1 MKTIMLFGELAELV
15 GDEKIRF
22 EGVSDT
28 DSLKETIHSHYPSLK
43 TKSFLIAIDK
53 KIITERTEIA
63 DDAEIA
69 LLPPFSG
76 G

>member
-1 MKTIMLFGELAELV
+1 MMTIKMFGELAELA
-15 GDEKIRF
+15 GDANVRF
-22 EGVSDT
+22 DELSDT
-28 DSLKETIHSHYPSLK
+28 DILKETIHKRFPLLK

-53 KIITERTEIA
+53 KIITEKTAIPVG
-63 DDAEIA
+63 AEIA

>member
-1 MKTIMLFGELAELV
+1 MINIMLFGELAELA
-15 GDEKIRF
+15 GNSKISF
-22 EGVSDT
+22 EEVNDT
-28 DSLKETIHSHYPSLK
+28 DILKEAIYKSYPSLK

-53 KIITERTEIA
+53 KIITEKTAIA
-63 DDAEIA
+63 VGAEIA